1 MKPIEW
7 TPAIIDRWRTDRGE
21 FRYTVVGH
29 GEPPEDMLRYD
40 DVRITARRDVHV
52 PGARPHMPR
61 VTIAVRGNGCTP
73 ALWYSFGWTVQDP
86 VREYRS

>member
-29 GEPPEDMLRYD
+29 GEPPEDM
-40 DVRITARRDVHV
+40 
-52 PGARPHMPR
+52 PR
-61 VTIAVRGNGCTP
+61 QGGLERMIEWLEQRKGG
-73 ALWYSFGWTVQDP
+73 LWQNAK
-86 VREYRS
+86 R